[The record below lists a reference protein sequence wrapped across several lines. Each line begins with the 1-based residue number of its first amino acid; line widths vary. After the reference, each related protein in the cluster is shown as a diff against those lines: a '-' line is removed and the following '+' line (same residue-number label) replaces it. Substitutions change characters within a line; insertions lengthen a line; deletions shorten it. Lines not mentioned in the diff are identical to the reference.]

1 MKKVISAMCI
11 IIALAFL
18 LGSCGYNDYRNKISK
33 ALGIDIPS
41 GVPMKSV
48 DTHGGFNGDGA
59 TWVSVGFTSDKNPTE
74 QIKNNHDW
82 KPLPLDEVAEVLA
95 HDLKIQLD
103 DGEATLMPEVEN
115 GYYIVIDRHSEKNEN
130 DDILGRTSYN
140 FTMAIYDTDA
150 NILYYCEF
158 DT

>member
-1 MKKVISAMCI
+1 MKKVISAVCI
-11 IIALAFL
+11 IVVLAFL
-18 LGSCGYNDYRNKISK
+18 LGSCGYNDYRSKISK

-41 GVPMKSV
+41 GAPMKSV
-48 DTHGGFNGDGA
+48 DTHGGFHGDGA

>member
-1 MKKVISAMCI
+1 MKKVISALCI
-11 IIALAFL
+11 IVVLAFL
-18 LGSCGYNDYRNKISK
+18 LGSCGYNDYRSKISK

-41 GVPMKSV
+41 GAPMKSV
-48 DTHGGFNGDGA
+48 DTHGSFNGDGA

-82 KPLPLDEVAEVLA
+82 KPLPLDEVADVLA

>member
-11 IIALAFL
+11 IVALAFL

-41 GVPMKSV
+41 GAPMKSV

-103 DGEATLMPEVEN
+103 NGEATLMPEVEN

-130 DDILGRTSYN
+130 DDILGGTSYN

>member
-1 MKKVISAMCI
+1 MKKVISALCI
-11 IIALAFL
+11 IVVLAFL
-18 LGSCGYNDYRNKISK
+18 LGSCGYNDYRSKISK

-41 GVPMKSV
+41 GAPMKSV

-74 QIKNNHDW
+74 QIKNNHYW
-82 KPLPLDEVAEVLA
+82 KPLPLDEVAYVLA
-95 HDLKIQLD
+95 LDLNIQLD

-130 DDILGRTSYN
+130 DDILGRASYN

>member
-1 MKKVISAMCI
+1 MKRIFSALCI

-18 LGSCGYNDYRNKISK
+18 LGSCGYNDYRSKISK

-41 GVPMKSV
+41 GTPMKSI

-59 TWVSVGFTSDKNPTE
+59 TWVSIGFTSGKNPIE
-74 QIKNNHDW
+74 QIKNNSDW
-82 KPLPLDEVAEVLA
+82 KQLPLDEVAEFLA

-103 DGEATLMPEVEN
+103 KGEASLMPDVEN
-115 GYYIVIDRHSEKNEN
+115 GYYIVIDRHSQKNEN
-130 DDILGRTSYN
+130 DDILGRASYN
-140 FTMAIYDTDA
+140 FTIAIYDTDA

>member
-1 MKKVISAMCI
+1 MKKVISAVCI
-11 IIALAFL
+11 IVVLAFL
-18 LGSCGYNDYRNKISK
+18 LGSCGYNDYRSKISK

-41 GVPMKSV
+41 GAPMKSV

-82 KPLPLDEVAEVLA
+82 KPLPLDEVADVLA

-140 FTMAIYDTDA
+140 FTIAIYDTDA

>member
-1 MKKVISAMCI
+1 MKKVISAVCI
-11 IIALAFL
+11 IVVLAFL

-41 GVPMKSV
+41 GAPMKSV

-59 TWVSVGFTSDKNPTE
+59 AWVSVGFTSDKNPTE

>member
-1 MKKVISAMCI
+1 MKKVISAVCI
-11 IIALAFL
+11 IVVLAFL
-18 LGSCGYNDYRNKISK
+18 LGSCGYNDYRSKISK

-41 GVPMKSV
+41 GAPMKSV

-82 KPLPLDEVAEVLA
+82 KPLPLDEVADVLA

>member
-1 MKKVISAMCI
+1 MKKVISAVCI
-11 IIALAFL
+11 IVVLAFL
-18 LGSCGYNDYRNKISK
+18 LGSCGYNDYRSKISK

-41 GVPMKSV
+41 GAPMKSV

-82 KPLPLDEVAEVLA
+82 KPLPLDEVADVLA

-115 GYYIVIDRHSEKNEN
+115 GYYIVIDRHSQKNEN

>member
-1 MKKVISAMCI
+1 MKKVISAVCI
-11 IIALAFL
+11 IVVLAFL
-18 LGSCGYNDYRNKISK
+18 LGSCGYNDYRSKISK

-41 GVPMKSV
+41 GAPVKSV

-82 KPLPLDEVAEVLA
+82 KPLPLDEVADVLA

-140 FTMAIYDTDA
+140 FTIAIYDTDA

>member
-1 MKKVISAMCI
+1 MKKVISALCI
-11 IIALAFL
+11 IVVLAFL
-18 LGSCGYNDYRNKISK
+18 LGSCGYNDYRSKISK

-41 GVPMKSV
+41 GAPMKSV

-82 KPLPLDEVAEVLA
+82 KPLPLDEVADVLA

-130 DDILGRTSYN
+130 DDILGRASYN

-150 NILYYCEF
+150 NILYYCEV

>member
-1 MKKVISAMCI
+1 MKKVISAVCI
-11 IIALAFL
+11 IVVLAFL

-41 GVPMKSV
+41 GAPMKSV

-82 KPLPLDEVAEVLA
+82 KPLPLDEVADVLA

>member
-1 MKKVISAMCI
+1 MKKVISAVCI
-11 IIALAFL
+11 IVVLAFL

-41 GVPMKSV
+41 GAPMKSV

-82 KPLPLDEVAEVLA
+82 KPLPLDEVADVLA

-130 DDILGRTSYN
+130 YDILGRASYN
-140 FTMAIYDTDA
+140 FTIAIYDTDA

>member
-11 IIALAFL
+11 IVVLAFL

-41 GVPMKSV
+41 GAPMKSV

-103 DGEATLMPEVEN
+103 DGESTLMPEVEN

>member
-11 IIALAFL
+11 IVVLAFL

-41 GVPMKSV
+41 GAPMKSV

>member
-1 MKKVISAMCI
+1 MKKVISALCI
-11 IIALAFL
+11 IVVLAFL

-41 GVPMKSV
+41 GAPMKSV

-59 TWVSVGFTSDKNPTE
+59 TWVLVGFTSDKNPTE

-82 KPLPLDEVAEVLA
+82 KPLPLDEVADVLA

>member
-11 IIALAFL
+11 IVALAFL

-41 GVPMKSV
+41 GAPMKRV

-82 KPLPLDEVAEVLA
+82 KPLPLDEVADVLA

-115 GYYIVIDRHSEKNEN
+115 GYYIVIDRHSQKNEN

-140 FTMAIYDTDA
+140 FTIAIYDTDA

>member
-1 MKKVISAMCI
+1 M
-11 IIALAFL
+11 LAFL
-18 LGSCGYNDYRNKISK
+18 LGSCGYNDYRSKISK

-41 GVPMKSV
+41 GAPMKSV
-48 DTHGGFNGDGA
+48 DTHGGFNGAGA

-82 KPLPLDEVAEVLA
+82 KPLPLDEVADVLA

-130 DDILGRTSYN
+130 DDILGRASYN

>member
-1 MKKVISAMCI
+1 MKRIFSALCI

-18 LGSCGYNDYRNKISK
+18 LGSCGYNDYRSKISK

-41 GVPMKSV
+41 GAPMKSV

-82 KPLPLDEVAEVLA
+82 KPLPLDEVADVLA

-115 GYYIVIDRHSEKNEN
+115 GYYIVIDRHSKKNEN
-130 DDILGRTSYN
+130 DDILGRASYN
-140 FTMAIYDTDA
+140 FTIAIYDTDA

>member
-1 MKKVISAMCI
+1 MKKVISALCI

-18 LGSCGYNDYRNKISK
+18 LGSCSYNDYRSKISK
-33 ALGIDIPS
+33 AFGIDIPF
-41 GVPMKSV
+41 GAPMKSV
-48 DTHGGFNGDGA
+48 DTHGGFHGDGA
-59 TWVSVGFTSDKNPTE
+59 TWVSVGFTSGKNPTE
-74 QIKNNHDW
+74 QIKNNPDW

-95 HDLKIQLD
+95 HDLKIQLG

-115 GYYIVIDRHSEKNEN
+115 GYYIVIDRHSQKNEN
-130 DDILGRTSYN
+130 DDILGRASYN